1 MLFKQIQ
8 KFNQKVMIFSALITG
23 PIAVLIFLVLLIIS
37 LSNIDTRPE
46 SDFQHSGLIK
56 STRKFE
62 KSYVIEL
69 QNDQTPYY
77 FLLSDSV
84 DFSFLDS
91 LSKTDS
97 AEIVVSRDN
106 FQKIEKLVIND
117 QSFYDKSINY
127 NLQNNIYSTINFSV
141 SLIIFLLITIWAYRH
156 RKTLITQP

>member
-1 MLFKQIQ
+1 MSKPVFCPT
-8 KFNQKVMIFSALITG
+8 V
-23 PIAVLIFLVLLIIS
+23 FLVLLIIS

-97 AEIVVSRDN
+97 AEIIVSRDN
-106 FQKIEKLVIND
+106 FQKIEKLVING
-117 QSFYDKSINY
+117 QSLYDKSINY
-127 NLQNNIYSTINFSV
+127 NLQNNIYTTINFSV

-156 RKTLITQP
+156 RKTLIA